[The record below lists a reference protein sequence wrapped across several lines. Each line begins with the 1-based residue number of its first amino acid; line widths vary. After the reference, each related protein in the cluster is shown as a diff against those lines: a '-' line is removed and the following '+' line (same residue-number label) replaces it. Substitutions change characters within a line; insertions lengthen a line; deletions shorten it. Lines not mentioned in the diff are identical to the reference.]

1 MRTTVTIDPDV
12 QALLRKAMRERGEPF
27 KQVLNEALREGLR
40 GAQRK
45 PAKPFRQRSFELG
58 KPLVDLTKAL
68 SLAAE
73 LDDSSTVSRV
83 SRVSRVRRLPSRR

>member
-27 KQVLNEALREGLR
+27 KQVLNAAIRDGLR
-40 GAQRK
+40 GGERK
-45 PAKPFRQRSFELG
+45 PAKPFRQRTFDLG

-73 LDDSSTVSRV
+73 LDDAAFVSRA
-83 SRVSRVRRLPSRR
+83 RRGASGR